1 MSKTN
6 INWNLSDLYSG
17 ITDPKIKKDK
27 SDIERLTS
35 KFIKNYKGK
44 IAKNLP
50 ASLSDYEKI
59 LEKLYILLNFSSY
72 LFTTNTKDDKIKNL
86 YQEIREFSTKINSQI
101 LWFELEWIALDD
113 KYANKLIKN
122 PNLASYKHYLNQLR
136 VYKPFMKS
144 EAEEKI
150 LNIKSQTSDSA
161 FIRLFDQIEST
172 EKFEIE
178 INGKK
183 KVLNSSEI
191 GSIMKNNPDRNL
203 RKKAMEVYSQT
214 YSKNANLYTYILNT
228 LLLDKKLLDEI
239 RKYNFPQEK
248 TFLNYE
254 VTKNSVESMTTAVV
268 KNRKIVEK
276 FYLAKRKVMKTKK
289 LYEWDRYSNI
299 LNTRREKTYSWI
311 EAKKIILDTF
321 RENSEKFY
329 EIAKLFFDNNWIDAE
344 VKDGKR
350 SGAYCSYNIPSLHP
364 MVFVNFSGKI
374 EDITTLAHELGHA
387 VHAYLSRNQK
397 LSEYYPSTAI
407 AEMAS
412 TFAECIVFE
421 KLYRATSDKKQK
433 INLLGGKIQN
443 NFATI
448 FRQNDFYL
456 FETKLHE
463 LRRAKVEI
471 PENKI
476 SELYQQT
483 LQQTFG
489 KGLSLTKMHKNLW
502 MPITHFYHYNFYVFT
517 YVLGELLSLSVFAHY
532 KKEGT
537 KFMDKYINALSVG
550 GSLTPYEITKTM
562 GINIEDNSFWQ
573 NGLNIVRNEVAE
585 FEKMVN
591 SKKARQTSVLNHQS
605 KNRHR

>member
-1 MSKTN
+1 MAKTN
-6 INWNLSDLYSG
+6 INWDLGDFYLR
-17 ITDPKIKKDK
+17 ITDPKIEKDK
-27 SDIERLTS
+27 KEIGLLTS
-35 KFIKNYKGK
+35 KLVKKHKGK
-44 IAKNLP
+44 LASNLP
-50 ASLSDYEKI
+50 MALSDYEKI
-59 LEKLYILLNFSSY
+59 LEKLCILLNFSSY

-86 YQEIREFSTKINSQI
+86 YQEVREFNTKINSQI
-101 LWFELEWIALDD
+101 LWFELEWINLDD
-113 KYANKLIKN
+113 KKANSLIKN
-122 PNLASYKHYLNQLR
+122 PLLSSYKHYLTQLR
-136 VYKPFMKS
+136 AFRPFMKS
-144 EAEEKI
+144 ESEEQV

-161 FIRLFDQIEST
+161 FIRLFDQIESS

-178 INGKK
+178 IKGKK
-183 KVLNSSEI
+183 KILNSSEI

-203 RKKAMEVYSQT
+203 RKHAMEVYSQT
-214 YSKNANLYTYILNT
+214 YSKNTGLYTYILNT

-254 VTKNSVESMTTAVV
+254 VTKDSVENMTETVV

-276 FYLAKRKVMKTKK
+276 FYLAKRKTMKVQK

-299 LNTRREKTYSWI
+299 LNTKAEKTYSWI
-311 EAKKIILDTF
+311 EAEKIILDTF

-350 SGAYCSYNIPSLHP
+350 SGAYCSYNVPALHP

-387 VHAYLSRNQK
+387 IHAYLSRNQK
-397 LSEYYPSTAI
+397 LSEFYPSTAI

-421 KLYRATSDKKQK
+421 KLYNSTTDKKQK

-448 FRQNDFYL
+448 FRQNDFYQ
-456 FETKLHE
+456 FESKLHE
-463 LRRAKVEI
+463 LRRTKGEI
-471 PENKI
+471 RDIEI
-476 SELYQQT
+476 SELYQKT

-489 KGLSLTKMHKNLW
+489 KGLTLTKMHKNLW

-517 YVLGELLSLSVFAHY
+517 YVLGELLSLSVFAQY
-532 KKEGT
+532 KKEGS
-537 KFMDKYINALSVG
+537 KFMDKYIDALSLG

-562 GINIEDNSFWQ
+562 GINIEDNNFWQ
-573 NGLNIVRNEVAE
+573 NGLNIVKDEVEE
-585 FEKMVN
+585 FEKMV
-591 SKKARQTSVLNHQS
+591 
-605 KNRHR
+605 